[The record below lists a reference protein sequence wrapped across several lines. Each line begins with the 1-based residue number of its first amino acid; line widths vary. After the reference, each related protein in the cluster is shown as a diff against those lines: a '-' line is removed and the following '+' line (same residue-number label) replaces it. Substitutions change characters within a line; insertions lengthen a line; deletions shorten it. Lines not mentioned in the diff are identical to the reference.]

1 MTAIQHLSADNDAA
15 VNASPQVQSDGWSYV
30 CEVSDLV
37 VNSGVCAL
45 IDEKQVAIFNV
56 KMNGTSSLFA
66 VSNFDPIGK
75 ANVMYRGL
83 VGSIGGVP
91 VVASPLFKEH
101 YSLESGECIE
111 HPDIHLTSFAI
122 KQDGERIYIRSV

>member
-56 KMNGTSSLFA
+56 KINGTSSLFA

-122 KQDGERIYIRSV
+122 KQDGECIYIRSV

>member
-15 VNASPQVQSDGWSYV
+15 VRASTQIQNDGWNYV
-30 CEVSDLV
+30 CEASDLV

-111 HPDIHLTSFAI
+111 HPDIHLTSFVI

>member
-83 VGSIGGVP
+83 VGSLGGVP
-91 VVASPLFKEH
+91 VVASPLYKEH

>member
-30 CEVSDLV
+30 CEFSDLV

-83 VGSIGGVP
+83 VGNNS
-91 VVASPLFKEH
+91 
-101 YSLESGECIE
+101 
-111 HPDIHLTSFAI
+111 
-122 KQDGERIYIRSV
+122 

>member
-30 CEVSDLV
+30 CEFSDLV

-91 VVASPLFKEH
+91 VVASPLYKEH
-101 YSLESGECIE
+101 YSLETGECTE

>member
-30 CEVSDLV
+30 CEFSDLV

-45 IDEKQVAIFNV
+45 VDDKQVAIFNV
-56 KMNGTSSLFA
+56 KMNGASSLFA

-83 VGSIGGVP
+83 VGSLGGVP
-91 VVASPLFKEH
+91 VVASPLYKEH

>member
-15 VNASPQVQSDGWSYV
+15 VSASPQLQSDGWNYV

-45 IDEKQVAIFNV
+45 IDDNQVAIFNV

-91 VVASPLFKEH
+91 VVASPLYKEH
-101 YSLESGECIE
+101 YSLETGECIE